1 MSGRYRTS
9 VHVLLTGWIP
19 IALLA
24 ACGAPGATP
33 VPLATRLPTQT
44 PPPGESA
51 PFSASGEPG
60 PAQSQTVDPAS
71 PEGARPQAG
80 AWPDLL
86 FANLYERPTNAD
98 GSYREDLDLIG
109 AGLSVEG
116 GWIYVTL
123 RLGAASVP
131 GSGAH
136 YSVEFDTDLDGRPDM
151 LVIGGPMTE
160 PAWSTAAM
168 RAYLD
173 TDRNVG
179 GIRPRLA
186 EAPVAEWDGFETQR
200 EDAISA
206 KPQALVWIRSS
217 SGDTPGIQIAV
228 ARWMIGAP
236 EACAW
241 RAWAQ
246 GAGFNPGRREYNDFH
261 SLEAAGSPYPTSAS
275 YPSKSLV
282 AIDNT
287 CVVSFGTVPT
297 EALPGYCETRV
308 DLRGAAGE
316 PPDDLV
322 YAPGGRGVIILLEG
336 DAAGGA
342 AQGTPASA
350 GLIVPG
356 GILPTPTP

>member
-1 MSGRYRTS
+1 
-9 VHVLLTGWIP
+9 
-19 IALLA
+19 
-24 ACGAPGATP
+24 
-33 VPLATRLPTQT
+33 
-44 PPPGESA
+44 
-51 PFSASGEPG
+51 
-60 PAQSQTVDPAS
+60 
-71 PEGARPQAG
+71 
-80 AWPDLL
+80 
-86 FANLYERPTNAD
+86 
-98 GSYREDLDLIG
+98 
-109 AGLSVEG
+109 
-116 GWIYVTL
+116 
-123 RLGAASVP
+123 
-131 GSGAH
+131 
-136 YSVEFDTDLDGRPDM
+136 M

-160 PAWSTAAM
+160 AAWATAAM

-173 TDRNVG
+173 TDKNVG
-179 GIRPRLA
+179 GSRPRLA
-186 EAPVAEWDGFETQR
+186 ESPVAEWDGFETQR

-206 KPQALVWIRSS
+206 QPQALVWIRSS
-217 SGDTPGIQIAV
+217 SGDAPGIQIAV

-236 EACAW
+236 EAFAW

-246 GAGFNPGRREYNDFH
+246 GAGFNPGRQEYNDFH
-261 SLEAAGSPYPTSAS
+261 SLEAAGSPYPTSAY

-297 EALPGYCETRV
+297 ETLPGYCGTRV

-322 YAPGGRGVIILLEG
+322 YTPGGRGVIVVLEG

-342 AQGTPASA
+342 AQGTPAAA